1 MELILGLL
9 AVYLFVQ
16 AAAILV
22 GALEGWGLLIV
33 ISVLVLIGMYL
44 SPG

>member
-9 AVYLFVQ
+9 AVYLFAQ
-16 AAAILV
+16 AGAILV
-22 GALEGWGLLIV
+22 GALEGWGMLIV
-33 ISVLVLIGMYL
+33 IIALLLIGMYL